1 MTSPLVFDL
10 PEGYT
15 YMPKGKKFPPLR
27 LVVLLDTCSPV
38 AEIRVLRIVGP
49 PGVSLF
55 CPILR
60 LETRSLTE
68 AYEARWPFRQIT
80 AHTRT

>member
-10 PEGYT
+10 PEGYA
-15 YMPKGKKFPPLR
+15 YSAQGKKISPLR
-27 LVVLLDTCSPV
+27 FVVLLDMCSPV

-55 CPILR
+55 WPIPR
-60 LETRSLTE
+60 LEIRSLTE
-68 AYEARWPFRQIT
+68 AYEAR
-80 AHTRT
+80 